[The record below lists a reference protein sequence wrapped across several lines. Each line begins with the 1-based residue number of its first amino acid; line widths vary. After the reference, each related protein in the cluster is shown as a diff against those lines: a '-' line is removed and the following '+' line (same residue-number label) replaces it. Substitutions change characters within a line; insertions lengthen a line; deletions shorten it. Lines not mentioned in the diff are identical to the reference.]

1 MSQRNEIYRKYY
13 ESDIFNAN
21 PGYSRG
27 DVEVAKPKISIN
39 QTLENTKEQVFNIGK
54 ERRIRR
60 NKERP
65 QKEDLQNNTESRSAA
80 KRKKNY
86 DRIYGSDIFNQG
98 RPSSMERRRGVKQL
112 PNKTNQTTLLNQI
125 GDNEEY
131 VKDLKYYTSQHRA
144 DKKEYDP
151 DIYMSKITPQERYYR
166 EHYANND
173 DNNSNKDKKVN
184 EYIHNKLNLKK
195 EMNRYNNV
203 GADKKGNPDEVNY
216 NEKRYFRQKQNL
228 YEGKRN
234 FVDTDQYPQNNC
246 KINKQIQMESHIFQ
260 NDAPKKDFNEEIK
273 EINDR
278 LEKDKNV
285 VYNTNV
291 LGQPYMNVNANKKK
305 DSVNSDRSLYGSVNT
320 KWARTNV
327 DWKSPEAQV
336 MFADNSEEN
345 RKKTARERKIDQMCD
360 SQNIDILSGL
370 EKGPINYQYE
380 T

>member
-1 MSQRNEIYRKYY
+1 
-13 ESDIFNAN
+13 
-21 PGYSRG
+21 
-27 DVEVAKPKISIN
+27 
-39 QTLENTKEQVFNIGK
+39 
-54 ERRIRR
+54 
-60 NKERP
+60 
-65 QKEDLQNNTESRSAA
+65 
-80 KRKKNY
+80 
-86 DRIYGSDIFNQG
+86 
-98 RPSSMERRRGVKQL
+98 MERRRGVKQL

-260 NDAPKKDFNEEIK
+260 NDAPKKDFNEEVK

-380 T
+380 TEEKINNSGKKRLNETILKKFG